1 MTLQDIMKKIH
12 ILVEGNTNYPGTS
25 EDSYLTR
32 LQRVETAVRNW
43 ENEEGV
49 LWNELFVSL
58 ADASDGD
65 KTVSNG
71 TSEYS
76 APSDFKYPLGYLRL
90 VDSSS
95 NSTYYKLIKPGDV
108 QLYDDSS
115 AKVWYVTGNE
125 STGYKIHI
133 LPTPGSTED
142 GYTIQYE
149 YYKKATIPSNP
160 SDVFEMS
167 DPLYVAYWVA
177 AEELREE
184 DPALSDYYMQVAI
197 NKLNAMKLRND
208 MPTWWEEH
216 GIQDVYSGFGS

>member
-1 MTLQDIMKKIH
+1 MNLSECLQKIH

-32 LQRVETAVRNW
+32 LQRVQIAVQNW

-65 KTVSNG
+65 KTASDG
-71 TSEYS
+71 TAEYS
-76 APSDFKYPLGYLRL
+76 APTDFKFPLGYLRL

-95 NSTYYKLIKPGDV
+95 NSTYYKLVKPGDV
-108 QLYDDSS
+108 QLYDNSD
-115 AKVWYVTGNE
+115 AKIWYVTGNA
-125 STGYKIHI
+125 STGYTIHI
-133 LPTPGSTED
+133 KPTPGSTED

-149 YYKKATIPSNP
+149 YYKAATIPSDP
-160 SDVFEMS
+160 TDVLEMS
-167 DPLYVAYWVA
+167 DPLYVVYWAA
-177 AEELREE
+177 AEELKEE
-184 DPALSDYYMQVAI
+184 NPALADYYTQVAL

-208 MPTWWEEH
+208 VPTWWEEQ
-216 GIQDVYSGFGS
+216 GMQDVYSGFGS